1 MLSGPTP
8 LLSSRV
14 HTCVATT
21 HLFRVDSQP
30 SESGQLV
37 EQLRSF
43 WELESLGIHE
53 EERTLYDDFSDMV
66 TFQEGRYKVSLPWK
80 ELHKPLTDNYQLCVR
95 RLNGL
100 LKRLR
105 NEPEI
110 LKQYDS
116 TIREQLEKGIIEP
129 VQSDEETTNIVHYL
143 PHHGVVRADKAT
155 TKLRIVYDA
164 SAKTSGPSLNECL
177 YKGPKFHQLVFDILL
192 RFRAYRCALVADVE
206 KAFLM
211 IAMDEKDR
219 DALRFVWVDD
229 VTKEKPELR
238 TFRFTRVVFGI
249 SSSPF
254 LLNATVRY
262 HLERFLDTNENVV
275 QRLLQSTY
283 VDDIISG
290 AESEEETF
298 ELYAQAKEI
307 FRQGGFNLRKFLS
320 SSQTVQSKI
329 DAAEGTLDSGLP
341 ASEVKVLGVIWNP
354 SSDSLVFDLSDLSAV
369 ADNLQP
375 TKRNLVS
382 LIGRFYDPLGYL
394 APGIIKYKIFFQRLC
409 QSKLDWDAD
418 LPDELQDCWRV
429 LLADLREASLIS
441 IPRCYY
447 YQVEGTPLSYTLC
460 GFCDASQL
468 TYAAVIYLVIE
479 SASDTEV
486 KFLTSKTRVAP
497 IQPLTIPRLEL
508 LSAFLLSKLTSAVT
522 DCLSTTLPKLAV
534 RCYTDS
540 QVALYWIRGTSKE
553 WKPFVNNRV
562 KDIRKRVSPSQW
574 SHCPGSSN
582 PADLPSRGVTFL
594 ELSVNLLWRRG
605 PEWLQSGFEPNSPT
619 SQDQNM
625 PEDCLIELK
634 PSQPLCLVTTTES
647 KALDSII
654 DLTRF
659 NSLQKLLRMTA
670 MVLRAVKRFKRATE
684 QEDSLR
690 ELQDA
695 ELLWIKS
702 AQLTLTCN
710 SVDYSLSLVILIII

>member
-21 HLFRVDSQP
+21 HLLRVDSQP
-30 SESGQLV
+30 SESAQLV

-43 WELESLGIHE
+43 WELESLGIQE
-53 EERTLYDDFSDMV
+53 EERTLYDDFSDTV

-129 VQSDEETTNIVHYL
+129 VQSDEETTNVVHYL

-164 SAKTSGPSLNECL
+164 SVKTSGPSLNDCL
-177 YKGPKFHQLVFDILL
+177 YKGPKFHLLVFDILL
-192 RFRAYRCALVADVE
+192 RFRAYRCALVADVV

-211 IAMDEKDR
+211 IAMDEKDC
-219 DALRFVWVDD
+219 DALRFIWVDD

-298 ELYAQAKEI
+298 ELYVQAKEI
-307 FRQGGFNLRKFLS
+307 FCQGGFNLRKFLS
-320 SSQTVQSKI
+320 SGQMVQSKI

-341 ASEVKVLGVIWNP
+341 VSEAKVLE
-354 SSDSLVFDLSDLSAV
+354 SF
-369 ADNLQP
+369 
-375 TKRNLVS
+375 
-382 LIGRFYDPLGYL
+382 
-394 APGIIKYKIFFQRLC
+394 GI
-409 QSKLDWDAD
+409 
-418 LPDELQDCWRV
+418 
-429 LLADLREASLIS
+429 
-441 IPRCYY
+441 
-447 YQVEGTPLSYTLC
+447 
-460 GFCDASQL
+460 
-468 TYAAVIYLVIE
+468 
-479 SASDTEV
+479 
-486 KFLTSKTRVAP
+486 
-497 IQPLTIPRLEL
+497 
-508 LSAFLLSKLTSAVT
+508 
-522 DCLSTTLPKLAV
+522 
-534 RCYTDS
+534 
-540 QVALYWIRGTSKE
+540 
-553 WKPFVNNRV
+553 
-562 KDIRKRVSPSQW
+562 
-574 SHCPGSSN
+574 H
-582 PADLPSRGVTFL
+582 
-594 ELSVNLLWRRG
+594 
-605 PEWLQSGFEPNSPT
+605 
-619 SQDQNM
+619 
-625 PEDCLIELK
+625 
-634 PSQPLCLVTTTES
+634 
-647 KALDSII
+647 
-654 DLTRF
+654 
-659 NSLQKLLRMTA
+659 
-670 MVLRAVKRFKRATE
+670 
-684 QEDSLR
+684 
-690 ELQDA
+690 
-695 ELLWIKS
+695 
-702 AQLTLTCN
+702 
-710 SVDYSLSLVILIII
+710 